1 MNIET
6 NALFSMTDANRNFNK
21 ISKKVKEEGKAII
34 LKNNK
39 PELLVIDVNNPDF
52 ILDLTED
59 ERFEIIAK
67 RVLNKYLPAFKKLA
81 K

>member
-1 MNIET
+1 MDINT
-6 NALFSMTDANRNFNK
+6 SALFSMTDANQNFNK

-39 PELLVIDVNNPDF
+39 PEFIVVDINNPEY
-52 ILDLTED
+52 ILDLTDD
-59 ERFEIIAK
+59 ERFDIVAK
-67 RVLNKYLPAFKKLA
+67 RVLNKYLPAFKELA